1 MHLVFGGGWEKQI
14 GTIRKVLIGIMKE
27 QVLHDEG
34 LNTLMGDV
42 EAVINSRPIS
52 TVSSD
57 CHVLSPIA
65 PNHLLTLNIDPLCVN
80 ELDANEVQ

>member
-1 MHLVFGGGWEKQI
+1 
-14 GTIRKVLIGIMKE
+14 MKE

-42 EAVINSRPIS
+42 EAVINNRPLS
-52 TVSSD
+52 TAPND
-57 CHVLSPIA
+57 CYVLSPIT
-65 PNHLLTLNIDPLCVN
+65 PNHLLTLKEDPLCVN

>member
-1 MHLVFGGGWEKQI
+1 
-14 GTIRKVLIGIMKE
+14 MKE

-42 EAVINSRPIS
+42 EAVIKSRPLS
-52 TVSSD
+52 TAPND
-57 CHVLSPIA
+57 CHVLSPIT
-65 PNHLLTLNIDPLCVN
+65 PNHLLTLKEDPLCVN

>member
-1 MHLVFGGGWEKQI
+1 
-14 GTIRKVLIGIMKE
+14 MKE

-52 TVSSD
+52 TVSSY
-57 CHVLSPIA
+57 CRGLSPIA
-65 PNHLLTLNIDPLCVN
+65 PNHLLTLKENPLCVKN
-80 ELDANEVQ
+80 WTQMKCTVSEDGVIFSTWMT